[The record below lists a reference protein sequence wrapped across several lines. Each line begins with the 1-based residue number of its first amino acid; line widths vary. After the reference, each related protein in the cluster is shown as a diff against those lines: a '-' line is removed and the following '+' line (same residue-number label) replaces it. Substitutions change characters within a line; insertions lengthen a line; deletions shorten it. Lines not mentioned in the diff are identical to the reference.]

1 MFCGRCGVSIG
12 LEHRADFITERQQDL
27 LSSYDMLG
35 LVPRCLTKRWREKGI
50 KREKR
55 KDEEAEFK
63 RRGKGNS
70 ILSPKVKSD
79 TRRYKPSRVIS

>member
-12 LEHRADFITERQQDL
+12 LEHCADFITKWQQNL
-27 LSSYDMLG
+27 LSSYDMIG
-35 LVPRCLTKRWREKGI
+35 LVTRCFTKRWREKGI

-55 KDEEAEFK
+55 KGEEAEFK

-70 ILSPKVKSD
+70 IISPKVKSD
-79 TRRYKPSRVIS
+79 T